1 MSSFLTGRKRDQG
14 RSKGLFLH
22 FSEIPIGSHRISHRE
37 TEAQHV
43 PSFFFFFFST
53 FFLSRFLGRR
63 RANYTGRVI
72 FPPQFYRNRL
82 VKTRTMRGICEM

>member
-14 RSKGLFLH
+14 RSKGLLLH

-43 PSFFFFFFST
+43 PSFFFFSFQLFFFHASLAEGVQIT
-53 FFLSRFLGRR
+53 LD
-63 RANYTGRVI
+63 V
-72 FPPQFYRNRL
+72 
-82 VKTRTMRGICEM
+82 